1 MKTTIRSTL
10 LIALTTGLFTATL
23 PVSFADA
30 ALSDN
35 YMHNQTPDVVDAI
48 LENGTDQHMFQDTIA
63 YVGKTG
69 PQGPSWRGQPS
80 READHMINC
89 INNCVTCVKDLISV
103 NSLIFQVL
111 KCCPCWRK
119 QII

>member
-1 MKTTIRSTL
+1 MKTTIRSVL
-10 LIALTTGLFTATL
+10 LIALTTGFFTATL

-48 LENGTDQHMFQDTIA
+48 LENGTDQHMFHDTVA

-89 INNCVTCVKDLISV
+89 INNCVNRSGWSAEVCIVDCDITMMETTSQL
-103 NSLIFQVL
+103 
-111 KCCPCWRK
+111 
-119 QII
+119 